1 MKRLLSILLALCLLV
16 GAMPLAYAEG
26 LLVDIGETVE
36 IDGEESPA
44 LNESSTQEPSKTPL
58 ENQDSPD
65 IQEITP
71 TKVSS
76 YEELQAAVA
85 YAEDGDIFEISK
97 QIIISGDAVIE
108 TDKHITLKR
117 ADNFTSDAYY
127 CDAMFDIWAEGTL
140 KGFEI
145 VDTAENKQTIDLSGT
160 SKVINCCFDGE
171 NVHEKPFIKVKS
183 QSSNDDNVT
192 ISNCSFT
199 NNLFYSVDFDY
210 GSKGICELSAFIHN
224 NSAGIYSCGN
234 IELIDC
240 TITDNWSGGIVAYSD
255 TTTLTNCKVFGNIL
269 ADPEHGVG
277 TDIYINGTLIIT
289 DNAEE
294 EVGYYDEFTGNRLD
308 LPYNYSGAIR
318 LIYLSTDEA
327 TEYFS
332 TKFEP
337 KEPDPEET
345 NPTPVDPPSESEPQ
359 PPKEE
364 DKDQQEPPQ
373 GQGNGNADK
382 EPQEPLESPSK
393 GNGDSKDDSPP
404 THWWPSVPLTPS
416 DNTSNNDLPL
426 EDVSML
432 MCGEAVID
440 TSRSVVLAGYGDG
453 LLHEDDP
460 LTRAQAA
467 QIIYRLLTAES
478 VERLYTLKNAFVDCH
493 VSAWYNEA
501 VSTIAKAGIVVGC
514 GNDLYCPNNLLTW
527 AQALTILTRFT
538 EIQEYNLQYITY
550 DGWAL
555 QAVETAA
562 ALGWIEDSLSLDINS
577 IITRGDF
584 VDLLNGV
591 LEMY

>member
-1 MKRLLSILLALCLLV
+1 M
-16 GAMPLAYAEG
+16 
-26 LLVDIGETVE
+26 
-36 IDGEESPA
+36 
-44 LNESSTQEPSKTPL
+44 
-58 ENQDSPD
+58 
-65 IQEITP
+65 
-71 TKVSS
+71 
-76 YEELQAAVA
+76 
-85 YAEDGDIFEISK
+85 
-97 QIIISGDAVIE
+97 
-108 TDKHITLKR
+108 
-117 ADNFTSDAYY
+117 
-127 CDAMFDIWAEGTL
+127 
-140 KGFEI
+140 
-145 VDTAENKQTIDLSGT
+145 
-160 SKVINCCFDGE
+160 
-171 NVHEKPFIKVKS
+171 
-183 QSSNDDNVT
+183 
-192 ISNCSFT
+192 
-199 NNLFYSVDFDY
+199 
-210 GSKGICELSAFIHN
+210 
-224 NSAGIYSCGN
+224 
-234 IELIDC
+234 
-240 TITDNWSGGIVAYSD
+240 
-255 TTTLTNCKVFGNIL
+255 
-269 ADPEHGVG
+269 
-277 TDIYINGTLIIT
+277 
-289 DNAEE
+289 
-294 EVGYYDEFTGNRLD
+294 
-308 LPYNYSGAIR
+308 
-318 LIYLSTDEA
+318 
-327 TEYFS
+327 
-332 TKFEP
+332 
-337 KEPDPEET
+337 
-345 NPTPVDPPSESEPQ
+345 
-359 PPKEE
+359 
-364 DKDQQEPPQ
+364 
-373 GQGNGNADK
+373 
-382 EPQEPLESPSK
+382 
-393 GNGDSKDDSPP
+393 
-404 THWWPSVPLTPS
+404 PLTPS

>member
-16 GAMPLAYAEG
+16 SAMPLAYAEG
-26 LLVDIGETVE
+26 LSVDTEETVE
-36 IDGEESPA
+36 IDGMESSNQ
-44 LNESSTQEPSKTPL
+44 NESSTPEPSETIL

-71 TKVSS
+71 IKVSS

-85 YAEDGDIFEISK
+85 NAEDGDIIEISK

-145 VDTAENKQTIDLSGT
+145 VDAAENKQTIDLSGT

-210 GSKGICELSAFIHN
+210 GSKGICELSTFIHN

-255 TTTLTNCKVFGNIL
+255 TTALTNCEVFGNIL

-289 DNAEE
+289 DNVEE
-294 EVGYYDEFTGNRLD
+294 EEGYYDEFTGNRLD

-337 KEPDPEET
+337 KEPDPEEA
-345 NPTPVDPPSESEPQ
+345 NPTPVDPPSEPEPQ

-373 GQGNGNADK
+373 GQGNGNANK
-382 EPQEPLESPSK
+382 EPQEPSESPSK
-393 GNGDSKDDSPP
+393 GNGD
-404 THWWPSVPLTPS
+404 
-416 DNTSNNDLPL
+416 NNDIPL
-426 EDVSML
+426 EDAPML
-432 MCGEAVID
+432 ICGEAVID

-478 VERLYTLKNAFVDCH
+478 VEWIYTLKNTFVDC
-493 VSAWYNEA
+493 SATAWYNEA
-501 VSTIAKAGIVVGC
+501 VSTIANAGIVVGC
-514 GNDLYCPNNLLTW
+514 GNDLYCPNGLLTW

-538 EIQEYNLQYITY
+538 EIQKYDLHYISY

-555 QAVETAA
+555 QAVETAV
-562 ALGWIEDSLSLDINS
+562 ALGWIEDSASLNVDA

-584 VDLLNGV
+584 VDLFNGV
-591 LEMY
+591 LAMY

>member
-1 MKRLLSILLALCLLV
+1 MKRLLSILLAFCLLV
-16 GAMPLAYAEG
+16 GAIPLAYAEEQSG
-26 LLVDIGETVE
+26 DTEETVE
-36 IDGEESPA
+36 IGGV
-44 LNESSTQEPSKTPL
+44 ESSDPNETPL
-58 ENQDSPD
+58 ENQELSDT
-65 IQEITP
+65 QEITP
-71 TKVSS
+71 VKVSS

-85 YAEDGDIFEISK
+85 NAEDGDIIEISK

-117 ADNFTSDAYY
+117 ADNYTSDAYY
-127 CDAMFDIWAEGTL
+127 CDAMFDIWAGGTL

-145 VDTAENKQTIDLSGT
+145 VDTAEHKQTIDLSGT
-160 SKVINCCFDGE
+160 SKVINCYFNGE
-171 NVHEKPFIKVKS
+171 NVHEKPFIKVKP

-210 GSKGICELSAFIHN
+210 GSKGICELSTFIHN

-289 DNAEE
+289 DNAGEE
-294 EVGYYDEFTGNRLD
+294 KGYYDEFTGDRLD
-308 LPYNYSGAIR
+308 VPYNYSGAIR

-332 TKFEP
+332 TKFDP
-337 KEPDPEET
+337 KEPEPEEK

-364 DKDQQEPPQ
+364 GKDQQEPPQ

-382 EPQEPLESPSK
+382 EPQKPSENPSK
-393 GNGDSKDDSPP
+393 GNGDNKDDSPP
-404 THWWPSVPLTPS
+404 VHWQPSVPSTPS
-416 DNTSNNDLPL
+416 DSTPASDIPL
-426 EDVSML
+426 KDVPML
-432 MCGEAVID
+432 ICGEAVID

-453 LLHEDDP
+453 LLHEEDP

-467 QIIYRLLTAES
+467 QIIYRLLTEES
-478 VERLYTLKNAFVDCH
+478 IEQFYTLKNVFVDC
-493 VSAWYNEA
+493 SATAWYNEA
-501 VSTIAKAGIVVGC
+501 VSTIAKAGIVLGC

-538 EIQEYNLQYITY
+538 EIQEYDLQYIAY
-550 DGWAL
+550 DGWAR
-555 QAVETAA
+555 QAVETAVA
-562 ALGWIEDSLSLDINS
+562 SGWIEDNSSLSVDA

-584 VDLLNGV
+584 VELLNGV
-591 LEMY
+591 LAMY

>member
-1 MKRLLSILLALCLLV
+1 MKRLLSILLAFCLLV
-16 GAMPLAYAEG
+16 GAMPLAYAEE
-26 LLVDIGETVE
+26 LSVETEETVE

-58 ENQDSPD
+58 ENQDSSD

-85 YAEDGDIFEISK
+85 NAEDGDIIEIQK
-97 QIIISGDAVIE
+97 QIIISGDEVIE
-108 TDKHITLKR
+108 TEKHITLKR
-117 ADNFTSDAYY
+117 ADEFISDAHY
-127 CDAMFDIWAEGTL
+127 CDAMFDIWADGTL

-145 VDTAENKQTIDLSGT
+145 VDTAEYKQTIDLSGT
-160 SKVINCCFDGE
+160 SKVINCYFDGE
-171 NVHEKPFIKVKS
+171 NVHREPFIEVNS
-183 QSSNDDNVT
+183 QGNTNDSIT
-192 ISNCSFT
+192 ITNCFFT
-199 NNLFYSVDFDY
+199 NNLFYSVSLSY
-210 GSKGICELSAFIHN
+210 GSKGVCESSTFIHN

-234 IELIDC
+234 VELIDC

-269 ADPEHGVG
+269 ADPEHEVG

-289 DNAEE
+289 DDTEE

-337 KEPDPEET
+337 KEPEPEET
-345 NPTPVDPPSESEPQ
+345 NPTPADPPSESEPQ

-364 DKDQQEPPQ
+364 DREQQEPPQ
-373 GQGNGNADK
+373 GQGNGNVNK
-382 EPQEPLESPSK
+382 EPQKPSESPSN
-393 GNGDSKDDSPP
+393 GNGDNKDDSP
-404 THWWPSVPLTPS
+404 HAHRWPSVPPTLS
-416 DNTSNNDLPL
+416 DNTPDSGIPL
-426 EDVSML
+426 EDVPML
-432 MCGEAVID
+432 ICGNAVID
-440 TSRSVVLAGYGDG
+440 TSRSVVLAWYGDG

-467 QIIYRLLTAES
+467 QIIYRLLTSES
-478 VERLYTLKNAFVDCH
+478 VERIYTLKNAFVDC
-493 VSAWYNEA
+493 SATAWYNEA
-501 VSTIAKAGIVVGC
+501 VSTIANAGIVVGC
-514 GNDLYCPNNLLTW
+514 GNDLYCPNGLLTW

-538 EIQEYNLQYITY
+538 EIQEYDLQYITY

-562 ALGWIEDSLSLDINS
+562 ALGWIEDSVSLDINS